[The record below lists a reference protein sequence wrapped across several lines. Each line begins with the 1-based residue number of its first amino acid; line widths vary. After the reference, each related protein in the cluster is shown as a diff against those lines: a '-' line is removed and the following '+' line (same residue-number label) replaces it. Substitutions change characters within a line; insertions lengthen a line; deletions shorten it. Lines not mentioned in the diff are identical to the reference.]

1 MMHVVMN
8 VAKPVE
14 TSVPNGEEAVFP
26 APLVSSVELIPDV
39 ESIIDRIRKGERTL
53 KFHHKNASFREKVM
67 RLVGRGSV
75 FLTQGRFVDF
85 KYTK

>member
-8 VAKPVE
+8 VAEPVE
-14 TSVPNGEEAVFP
+14 TSAPNGEEAVFP
-26 APLVSSVELIPDV
+26 DPLVSSVELIPDV

-53 KFHHKNASFREKVM
+53 KFHHKNPSFREKVM

>member
-8 VAKPVE
+8 VAEPVE
-14 TSVPNGEEAVFP
+14 ASAPNGEEEIFP
-26 APLVSSVELIPDV
+26 DPLVSSVELVSDV

-53 KFHHKNASFREKVM
+53 KFRHRNPSFREKVM

>member
-1 MMHVVMN
+1 MN
-8 VAKPVE
+8 ATEPAYTPATDGDGE
-14 TSVPNGEEAVFP
+14 TFP
-26 APLVSSVELIPDV
+26 DSLVSSVGLIPEV
-39 ESIIDRIRKGERTL
+39 ESIVNRIREGERTL
-53 KFHHKNASFREKVM
+53 KFRHKKPSFRENVI

>member
-1 MMHVVMN
+1 MPVVES
-8 VAKPVE
+8 VR
-14 TSVPNGEEAVFP
+14 TSSDVGESELFSEV
-26 APLVSSVELIPDV
+26 LVSSVGLIPEV
-39 ESIIDRIRKGERTL
+39 ESIVQRIRRGERTL
-53 KFHHKNASFREKVM
+53 KFRHKKASFREKIV